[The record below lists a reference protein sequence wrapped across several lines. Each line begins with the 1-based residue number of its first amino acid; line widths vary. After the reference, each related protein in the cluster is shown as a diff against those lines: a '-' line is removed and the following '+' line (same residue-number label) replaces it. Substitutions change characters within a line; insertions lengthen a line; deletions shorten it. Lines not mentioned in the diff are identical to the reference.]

1 MMRGTPLVAG
11 RAAGDALVL
20 DQPLSFWGGL
30 DPESGRII
38 DARHPQHGE
47 DVGGRILVMPAGRG
61 SSSSTTVLA
70 EAIRLG
76 TSPAAILLARPDV
89 IIVVGALVAADLY
102 DRIVPVVKLPAAE
115 LASIPT
121 RAHVRVH
128 ADGSIDVTPRGTA
141 SQSGTGGL
149 T

>member
-1 MMRGTPLVAG
+1 MRGTPLVAG

-30 DPESGRII
+30 DPGSGRII

-47 DVGGRILVMPAGRG
+47 NVAGRVLVMSAGRG

-76 TSPAAILLARPDV
+76 TSPVAILLARADV
-89 IIVVGALVAADLY
+89 IIVVGVLAAADLY
-102 DRIVPVVKLPAAE
+102 GRVVPVVQLPAAE
-115 LASIPT
+115 LASIPPD
-121 RAHVRVH
+121 AHVRVD
-128 ADGSIDVTPRGTA
+128 ADGSVDLTPRQPEPHNG
-141 SQSGTGGL
+141 SGGAP
-149 T
+149 